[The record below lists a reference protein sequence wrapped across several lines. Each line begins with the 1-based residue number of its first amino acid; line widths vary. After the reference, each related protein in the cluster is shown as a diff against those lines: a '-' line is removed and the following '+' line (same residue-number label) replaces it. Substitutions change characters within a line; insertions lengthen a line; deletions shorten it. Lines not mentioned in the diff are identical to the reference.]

1 MQYYIQIFFFWI
13 NSTIKI
19 AKPLLVASTL
29 NEDSLQ
35 NISNYDITKGILPHI
50 GFPCHR
56 HIFWTASYWVG
67 IKTNSPWHGYNHAT
81 YRLMP
86 AHKTATLLIVAQPL
100 NIPPHWIYF
109 NNTIRKV
116 KKSVLPYTESHHI
129 WRNASTYWNPFLSTE
144 TVHWWLFCCR
154 KINDYTSPLSIN
166 YHFTVYLPKT
176 EFYSYFSYSICCILC
191 TYPFNLV
198 HLFIHNVKFTY
209 VII

>member
-1 MQYYIQIFFFWI
+1 MQYYIQIFFFWR

-50 GFPCHR
+50 GFPWHR

-109 NNTIRKV
+109 NNTIIKV
-116 KKSVLPYTESHHI
+116 K
-129 WRNASTYWNPFLSTE
+129 NPFYHTLNHT
-144 TVHWWLFCCR
+144 
-154 KINDYTSPLSIN
+154 TSGGTPAHIEI
-166 YHFTVYLPKT
+166 P
-176 EFYSYFSYSICCILC
+176 FYQQKQC
-191 TYPFNLV
+191 TDDCFVVVKLMI
-198 HLFIHNVKFTY
+198 IHHRCQ
-209 VII
+209 